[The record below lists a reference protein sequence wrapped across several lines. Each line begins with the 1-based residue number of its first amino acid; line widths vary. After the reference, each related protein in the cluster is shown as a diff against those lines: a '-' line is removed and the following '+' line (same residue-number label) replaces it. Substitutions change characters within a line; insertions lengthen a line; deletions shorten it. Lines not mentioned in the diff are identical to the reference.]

1 MLALRIKKAVRKGA
15 TLVVADPRKIW
26 LTKLAKRH
34 LQVRPGTDVWLINA
48 MMHTI
53 LEEGLQNEEYIR
65 GHTTGFDAVREVVS
79 RYSPEEAAR
88 VTGVDAEA
96 IRRSIELSVT
106 RYCAVTAQLSSGDVA
121 ITHRY
126 QLGAGPPVTVAESG
140 PFGHLVV
147 LAAPTT
153 GSAS

>member
-53 LEEGLQNEEYIR
+53 LEEGLQDEEYIR
-65 GHTTGFDAVREVVS
+65 EHTDGLRRRARGRLPLLARGGRAV
-79 RYSPEEAAR
+79 
-88 VTGVDAEA
+88 
-96 IRRSIELSVT
+96 
-106 RYCAVTAQLSSGDVA
+106 
-121 ITHRY
+121 
-126 QLGAGPPVTVAESG
+126 
-140 PFGHLVV
+140 
-147 LAAPTT
+147 
-153 GSAS
+153 